1 VRRILTNAAETWT
14 TTAMKEDKSIFE
26 KKILAKCMVQ
36 YATEGSGGRD
46 TIEN

>member
-1 VRRILTNAAETWT
+1 
-14 TTAMKEDKSIFE
+14 MKEDQVSSKRKSF
-26 KKILAKCMVQ
+26 AKYMVQ